1 MSEPSPNK
9 PKPTYHRKII
19 HIRATDSPNVK
30 LGLEEQAR
38 GKPASG
44 RIVLQGVLSWDEYQT
59 RVATWDPIRQC
70 IGLDAQFY
78 EGAELLMFPT
88 EWLNQAELAAEM
100 LRGVPRVAEGIGIDS
115 GEGEANTVWSAV
127 DRYGLIEQISIKTRD
142 TSVIIPQTIAF
153 AQRHEC
159 PFDRVVFD
167 RGGGGRQYADAMRVK
182 GYQVRTVAFGEPIVM
197 DAQRAKIRF
206 TQKVRNKE
214 DKYVYK
220 NRRAQMFHA
229 LRLLIEP
236 DEKELPDPNIPV
248 TPNEVTIKSTK
259 VTNPSVFALPAR
271 YVELRRQLAPIPLT
285 YDEEGRVF
293 LLPKHRKEGDS
304 KEKRTLVDLIGCSP
318 DEADSLVVAIYA
330 MQYQPF
336 RAKAGAL

>member
-1 MSEPSPNK
+1 MTTTPPQ
-9 PKPTYHRKII
+9 PKPTYHRKVIR
-19 HIRATDSPNVK
+19 IRATDSPNVR
-30 LGLEEQAR
+30 LGLEERAR
-38 GKPASG
+38 GKDPSG
-44 RIVLQGVLSWDEYQT
+44 RVVLQGVLSWEEYQT
-59 RVATWDPIRQC
+59 RLATWDPIRC
-70 IGLDAQFY
+70 CVGLDAQFY
-78 EGAELLMFPT
+78 EGAELLMFPP

-100 LRGVPRVAEGIGIDS
+100 IKGMLRVAEGIGIDS

-153 AQRHEC
+153 AQRHDC
-159 PFDRVVFD
+159 PFDRVIFD
-167 RGGGGRQYADAMRVK
+167 RGGGGRQYADAMRSK
-182 GYQVRTVAFGEPIVM
+182 GYPVRTVAFGEPIVM
-197 DAQRAKIRF
+197 DPQRAKVRF
-206 TQKVRNKE
+206 TQKTRNRE

-236 DEKELPDPNIPV
+236 DEKEMPPTDPNSPTPTVIIPTAPV
-248 TPNEVTIKSTK
+248 V
-259 VTNPSVFALPAR
+259 NPSVFALPSR
-271 YVELRRQLAPIPLT
+271 YTELRRQLSPIPLT

-336 RAKAGAL
+336 RAKAGALG